1 MICWF
6 VFAIPLEAD
15 FVWWREGQNASLL
28 RLVLSPGFKDAVFL
42 ATISEYS
49 ISSLTDPLVF
59 DETKINPGGHYDNT
73 TGIFTVPVDGVYE
86 ITSHLYNSPDVDNFS
101 SHYIKV
107 DGLNVT
113 YSVHSDYTSEEVE
126 RVSLSSTV
134 LLSLT
139 RGQQVWVYP
148 YLTDGVYGS
157 SGFDYMFSWFTG
169 HLISAN

>member
-1 MICWF
+1 MRFI
-6 VFAIPLEAD
+6 
-15 FVWWREGQNASLL
+15 LL
-28 RLVLSPGFKDAVFL
+28 SGLKDAVFL

-49 ISSLTDPLVF
+49 ISDLTDPLIF
-59 DETKINPGGHYDNT
+59 DETRINPGGHYDNT
-73 TGIFTVPVDGVYE
+73 TGIFTVPVDGIYE

-101 SHYIKV
+101 SHLKV
-107 DGLNVT
+107 DGRNMT

-139 RGQQVWVYP
+139 RGQQVWVYR

-157 SGFDYMFSWFTG
+157 SSRGYMFSWFTG
-169 HLISAN
+169 HLISAY